1 MGVPD
6 NGNDHGYSTW
16 DSSRIYTLGAVT
28 PALASQPKAIALTDS
43 GTSPDGGAASVT
55 RFRNHLLSFYGKTG
69 TPSLHANIETHIAMD
84 NEIDRNT
91 GLNMTALA
99 NTHELM
105 EAMLLDFPKASLWID
120 LTAFNLRQGTS
131 EQYLMAQATSGRR
144 LYQMVEL
151 AGSFY
156 PPGRNDYPA
165 MTLSS
170 YTDPAFVI
178 DPYIAKAL
186 EKGFTKLS
194 IWEFGIPML
203 WDDPIGWPN
212 AGNLIQNNTK
222 RRDYVQQFM
231 YYFFDTCLANGIT
244 PVMAQY
250 WDQQSGANKGTPSN
264 TAPDNRLVND
274 NTRANPSTATAWRNM
289 VTNYNSL

>member
-1 MGVPD
+1 
-6 NGNDHGYSTW
+6 
-16 DSSRIYTLGAVT
+16 
-28 PALASQPKAIALTDS
+28 
-43 GTSPDGGAASVT
+43 
-55 RFRNHLLSFYGKTG
+55 
-69 TPSLHANIETHIAMD
+69 
-84 NEIDRNT
+84 
-91 GLNMTALA
+91 
-99 NTHELM
+99 
-105 EAMLLDFPKASLWID
+105 
-120 LTAFNLRQGTS
+120 
-131 EQYLMAQATSGRR
+131 MAQATSGRR